1 LLRDDEGPVLRHSK
15 EDADD
20 ARQARQLL
28 RGEDLNEH
36 ARSFGHQSQKACNK
50 VMSTIVDKQIISP
63 GIERYVYICRVAI
76 NQTPRKVRDDS
87 LGFSVVP
94 TYDDVSYL
102 VDGLHRLKAG
112 FRGLFR
118 SLAIEPAHD
127 RPTPTCL
134 GAQSRVR
141 HKLNSQ
147 FAPEKPAEIGSKI
160 PKALIVDGIHPKSC
174 RCHAPLLFTSG
185 N

>member
-1 LLRDDEGPVLRHSK
+1 LPVIVWGAVAVSAFFHILATLGASLRVGRL
-15 EDADD
+15 
-20 ARQARQLL
+20 
-28 RGEDLNEH
+28 
-36 ARSFGHQSQKACNK
+36 
-50 VMSTIVDKQIISP
+50 
-63 GIERYVYICRVAI
+63 
-76 NQTPRKVRDDS
+76 
-87 LGFSVVP
+87 SVVP

-102 VDGLHRLKAG
+102 VDGLHRLKAFDVAG

-147 FAPEKPAEIGSKI
+147 FAPEKPAEIGSKM